1 MADYEDDP
9 LSLEDLLIHEGIDYR
24 TSSGNKGMQLNI
36 RECQNPHC
44 QNDNWKVYANQET
57 SLGNCF
63 ACDEGLNVFKFT
75 RFLLQNRGGMPSNR
89 DVGLY
94 LNDVRRK
101 LGYRPKRKVEVTVAV
116 QDDLRG
122 VALPQSASLPYSDG
136 WMHPYLLSR
145 GIDGSY
151 AAKFHLKYASF
162 GTHVYVNDLGET
174 KSQRFQERII
184 IPVYDLAGGLV
195 TFQGRDVTGFGER
208 YLFAGGLPGTGRY
221 LYNGHVCAARRSKTA
236 VMGEGAFDVI
246 KTQIALDQYADTQHV
261 TAIGSWGKHLSNF
274 RDGEDQIQAL
284 QRLKRHGLEEIVLM
298 WDGEPKAYEAALDA
312 AADILKIGLNVRV
325 AILPAG
331 KDPGELDARII
342 ADAYRNALPATRLT
356 LLRMRMKNPYAPA

>member
-1 MADYEDDP
+1 
-9 LSLEDLLIHEGIDYR
+9 
-24 TSSGNKGMQLNI
+24 
-36 RECQNPHC
+36 
-44 QNDNWKVYANQET
+44 
-57 SLGNCF
+57 
-63 ACDEGLNVFKFT
+63 
-75 RFLLQNRGGMPSNR
+75 
-89 DVGLY
+89 
-94 LNDVRRK
+94 
-101 LGYRPKRKVEVTVAV
+101 
-116 QDDLRG
+116 
-122 VALPQSASLPYSDG
+122 
-136 WMHPYLLSR
+136 MHPYLLSR

-162 GTHVYVNDLGET
+162 GSHVYVNDLGET

-221 LYNGHVCAARRSKTA
+221 LYNGHVCAARRSKEA

-284 QRLKRHGLEEIVLM
+284 QRLKRHGLEEVVLM

-331 KDPGELDARII
+331 KDPGELDARVI
-342 ADAYRNALPATRLT
+342 ADAYRNALPATRLS